1 MAKVST
7 IAKNNKRKDLSEKYA
22 KRRAGL
28 RAVLKDPSASDEDK
42 LKAQFAFQ
50 RLPRN
55 SAEVRYRNRCVVT
68 GRSRGY
74 YRKFG
79 LSRISFR
86 EMSLQGLVPGV
97 RKSSW

>member
-7 IAKNNKRKDLSEKYA
+7 TAKNNKRKNLSEKYA
-22 KRRAGL
+22 KKRAEL
-28 RAVLKDPSASDEDK
+28 RAILKDPSATDEEK

>member
-7 IAKNNKRKDLSEKYA
+7 IAKNDKRKNLSEKYA
-22 KRRAGL
+22 KKRAEL

-55 SAEVRYRNRCVVT
+55 SAEVRFRNRCVVT

>member
-7 IAKNNKRKDLSEKYA
+7 IAKNNKRKSLSEKYA
-22 KRRAGL
+22 KKRAEL
-28 RAVLKDPSASDEDK
+28 RSILKDPSASDEEK
-42 LKAQFAFQ
+42 LKAQFSLQ
-50 RLPRN
+50 RMPRN

>member
-7 IAKNNKRKDLSEKYA
+7 IAKNNKRLALSKKFA
-22 KRRAGL
+22 SKRDEL
-28 RAVLKDPSASDEDK
+28 RKVLKDPNAGDEAK
-42 LKAQFAFQ
+42 LQAQFALQ

-55 SAEVRYRNRCVVT
+55 SADVRYRNRCVVS

-79 LSRISFR
+79 LSRIAFR
-86 EMSLQGLVPGV
+86 ELSLRGLVPGV

>member
-7 IAKNNKRKDLSEKYA
+7 TAKNNKRKHLSEKYA
-22 KRRAGL
+22 KKRAEL
-28 RAVLKDPSASDEDK
+28 RAVLKDPSASDEEK